1 MSTTTKKTAT
11 KKSIAKPCVEKMPQA
26 KPEIKEPAVKAEPGI
41 SELGK
46 KLWEI
51 RARIEASGVPLLTME
66 EIEQEITEQ
75 RRNYD

>member
-1 MSTTTKKTAT
+1 MSTIT
-11 KKSIAKPCVEKMPQA
+11 KKSIKKSNAKPRAA
-26 KPEIKEPAVKAEPGI
+26 KSKPKASEPKI

-46 KLWEI
+46 KLREI

-66 EIEQEITEQ
+66 EIEQEIAEQ